1 MAMLANVISFVLGGG
16 YCRYIISNFRNISNT
31 GWNRS
36 SLLGLVKFAYFP
48 FGKAVVTYDQ
58 LRSIKESKREDAG
71 EEDMKKAT
79 ELSRSALG
87 KVVNLIWMLTFGWIL
102 GFLHIICGLLDLI
115 TIIGIPCALAHF
127 KMVNVAMFPVGK
139 TVVKKHIA
147 EEIEKQ
153 IALNKI

>member
-1 MAMLANVISFVLGGG
+1 MLFHLCWGGG
-16 YCRYIISNFRNISNT
+16 IVGTLYLILGIFLTPVGI
-31 GWNRS
+31 GV
-36 SLLGLVKFAYFP
+36 SLLGFVKFAYFP

-139 TVVKKHIA
+139 TVVKKHVA